1 MRIRSRKIKIEQV
14 TKTDKTSGN
23 GSQKVV
29 LAVPRN
35 TKIKVKKS

>member
-1 MRIRSRKIKIEQV
+1 MRTRARKIRIVQI
-14 TKTDKTSGN
+14 TKADETKGS